1 MTTLLLSLSILA
13 CTKDTGDSADR
24 VTQRF
29 VITVENVGT
38 LYPII
43 ASGSGSELSLNVPVG
58 ADLTLLATDG
68 DQWLL
73 SQATPFYAQGVP
85 QAPAN
90 IPLLELQILD
100 GEIQRRRSVDKVQV
114 VMEEAP
120 LVGLTAPE
128 GWEIIALSAPHGA
141 EPAPDATVPAPWL
154 QALLDGDRSGGE
166 AQIQA
171 LTGITHVAGAGFAG
185 VALDGAKLVVLG
197 EGDRGDGLEALA
209 EDGNPLALLELE
221 LFTSSAVFADQEGG
235 GYEPLLP
242 GSITTFEIEASQG
255 EQLFFASMLAQTN
268 DLFLSSPPQGIP
280 LFNGSTP
287 VEGEIADALV
297 LYDAGTEINQ
307 PPGLGPDQA
316 PRQVAPNTGAPD
328 ETPELRE
335 VDDGYSYP
343 APDAVLSVRVA
354 PLVLDDAE

>member
-73 SQATPFYAQGVP
+73 SEATPFYAQGVP

-114 VMEEAP
+114 VMEQAP
-120 LVGLTAPE
+120 LVGLTAPD
-128 GWEIIALSAPHGA
+128 GWEIFGLSAPHG
-141 EPAPDATVPAPWL
+141 EERAPEATVPAAWL

-171 LTGITHVAGAGFAG
+171 LTGITHLAGAGFAG

-197 EGDRGDGLEALA
+197 EADRGEGLEALA
-209 EDGNPLALLELE
+209 EDGNPLRLLEGE
-221 LFTSSAVFADQEGG
+221 GFSNSAVFGDQEGG
-235 GYEPLLP
+235 GYDPLAP
-242 GSITTFEIEASQG
+242 GAVTTLEIEASPG
-255 EQLFFASMLAQTN
+255 EHLFFASMLVQTN
-268 DLFLSSPPQGIP
+268 DLFIGSPPQGIP
-280 LFNGSTP
+280 LFAGSTP
-287 VEGEIADALV
+287 VEGEIVGSLV
-297 LYDAGTEINQ
+297 LYDAGTEANQ
-307 PPGLGPDQA
+307 APGLGPDQA
-316 PRQVAPNTGAPD
+316 PRQAAPNTGAPD
-328 ETPELRE
+328 ETVELRE
-335 VDDGYSYP
+335 VDDDYTYP
-343 APDAVLSVRVA
+343 APDAVLSVRLA
-354 PLVLDDAE
+354 PMKMEAE